1 VTLRRV
7 LERFAAPF
15 RSRRLDH
22 ELDDEITA
30 HIELAERDALAR
42 GLSPEEARRTARI
55 RFGGIQQMREEHRDR
70 RTFPLMENV
79 LRDLAHGFAA
89 LHRSPAFSATV
100 VAVLALGIGAN
111 VAMFSVVDAV
121 LLKPIPFPAPDRI
134 VGVWEAPRPG
144 VFNATQGPEYLEW
157 KRLAPVFAALSAEQP
172 VSATLTGAGEPS
184 RLAGKAVTSEYFRVF
199 PAPVELGRTFTP
211 DDDQPGAPPVLVLS
225 HAAWQTYFGGDPSI
239 LTRHPILDGEPLQV
253 VGVLAAGAFDRGDT
267 RFWKPLIFTP
277 EQRTAKIHWLAVF
290 GRLRNDA
297 TLSQARDRMQAIHAA
312 MTQGAPKEDREAT
325 IVVEPFT
332 NLLVGRGF
340 QQSISV
346 AFGAVALVLLIA
358 CANVANLLLARGA
371 TRRRELA
378 VRAALGAGRGRLVG
392 QLFTESLVLC
402 LFGAVAGLGVAALLL
417 TGAKPLL
424 TGSIPFTADIAL
436 DYRVLA
442 FAGAV
447 GLGVALL
454 AGTLPALQ
462 TAWGSLAESM
472 NRSSRGSAT
481 GHSRLRR
488 ILVVGE
494 VALSLILVCGALLLM
509 RSLLK
514 LQSLDTGVRTDHVIT
529 MSVDLPLGTYRTPE
543 QAAVFYQ
550 AAVDR
555 LKAAPGV
562 AEASLSTTLPL
573 EWISNGEGMQIPGV
587 EKIMNV
593 RFKRIDPGYLETLG
607 IPVLAGRGI
616 TARDHDGAPRVLLI
630 NQALAARLAQVGI
643 QNPVGKV
650 VRVSC
655 QSYTDHRSFMPEIEI
670 AGMIRS
676 ERVSSP
682 GRSDPPVV
690 YVPLAQVPSAQVKL
704 LVRTHNDPASVMPA
718 IREAMRGVNP
728 NLPLGDVAT
737 MQQVHDRTLSGS
749 SQPAWLI
756 GVFAAISVLL
766 AAVGLYGVMA
776 QLVTQQRREIGIR
789 MALGARAADV
799 LSQVL
804 RNALGMVSIGLG
816 FGLLGA
822 YASTRVMKSLLYET
836 SPLDPFALAAA
847 CVAMI
852 VIGTFAGLIPAAR
865 AARVDPVA
873 TLRQEG

>member
-1 VTLRRV
+1 MTLRRV
-7 LERFAAPF
+7 LERLAAPLK
-15 RSRRLDH
+15 SRRLDH
-22 ELDDEITA
+22 ELDDEIAA
-30 HIELAERDALAR
+30 HIELAERDALVR

-70 RTFPLMENV
+70 RTFPLMETV
-79 LRDLAHGFAA
+79 LRDLAHGFAS

-100 VAVLALGIGAN
+100 IAVLALGIGAN

-172 VSATLTGAGEPS
+172 VSATLTGAGEPT

-211 DDDQPGAPPVLVLS
+211 DDDQPGAAPVVVLS
-225 HAAWQTYFGGDPSI
+225 HAAWQTHFGGDPSI

-277 EQRTAKIHWLAVF
+277 EQRTTKIHWLTVF
-290 GRLRNDA
+290 GRLRDDA

-312 MTQGAPKEDREAT
+312 MTQGAQKEDREAT

-332 NLLVGRGF
+332 NLLVGSGF
-340 QQSISV
+340 QRSISV

-402 LFGAVAGLGVAALLL
+402 LFGGVAGLGVAALLL
-417 TGAKPLL
+417 TAAKPLL
-424 TGSIPFTADIAL
+424 AGSIPFTADVTI

-462 TAWGSLAESM
+462 TAWGGLAESM
-472 NRSSRGSAT
+472 NRSSRGSAA

-488 ILVVGE
+488 VIVVGE
-494 VALSLILVCGALLLM
+494 VALSLMLVCGALLLM

-550 AAVDR
+550 AAVGR
-555 LKAAPGV
+555 LRAAPGV
-562 AEASLSTTLPL
+562 ADASLSTTLPL
-573 EWISNGEGMQIPGV
+573 EWISNGEGMKIPGV

-593 RFKRIDPGYLETLG
+593 RFKRIDPEYLQTLG

-616 TARDHDGAPRVLLI
+616 TPRDHDGAPRVMLI
-630 NQALAARLAQVGI
+630 NQALAARLAEVGI

-655 QSYTDHRSFMPEIEI
+655 PGYTEHRVFLPDIEI
-670 AGMIRS
+670 AGIIRS

-690 YVPLAQVPSAQVKL
+690 YVPLAQVPSSQVKL
-704 LVRTHNDPASVMPA
+704 LVQTRNDPAAAMPA

-737 MQQVHDRTLSGS
+737 MQQVRDRTLSGS

-756 GVFAAISVLL
+756 GVFATISVLL

-789 MALGARAADV
+789 MALGARSADV

-804 RNALGMVSIGLG
+804 RNALGMVGIGLG

-847 CVAMI
+847 CVSMI
-852 VIGTFAGLIPAAR
+852 LIGTLAGLVPAAR
-865 AARVDPVA
+865 AARVDPVT